1 VDSNFIVVGDY
12 SRGGGFLCYASIETM
27 KPRYDNAMKVKPQS
41 PEYKAFENLLGQ
53 VLTVSKVEVNR
64 RIEQDKSEKRS
75 PKSASRVSVSSSK
88 PS

>member
-1 VDSNFIVVGDY
+1 MCSPVILSVLEQNAHSFIAILKTRYDT
-12 SRGGGFLCYASIETM
+12 RM
-27 KPRYDNAMKVKPQS
+27 KPKPQS

-53 VLTVSKVEVNR
+53 VLTVSKVELNR

-75 PKSASRVSVSSSK
+75 PKSASRVFVSRAK